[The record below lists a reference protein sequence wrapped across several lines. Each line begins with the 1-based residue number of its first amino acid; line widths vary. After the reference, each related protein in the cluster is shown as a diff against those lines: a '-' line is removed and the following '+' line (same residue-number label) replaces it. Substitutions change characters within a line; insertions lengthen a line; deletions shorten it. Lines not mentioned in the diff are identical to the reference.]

1 MNIAFNVSKY
11 EGGRVYSLSTDK
23 AAMTVTVSDRG
34 GYVQACVDNAAAR
47 TVRFATGK
55 VFHGADAL
63 DKAIEAYKSGA
74 CKEMLRVVQ
83 DAEKRAA

>member
-1 MNIAFNVSKY
+1 MQIAFNVEPTAS
-11 EGGRVYSLSTDK
+11 GRFYTLETEKVR
-23 AAMTVTVSDRG
+23 MTVYVSVSI
-34 GYVQACVDNAAAR
+34 GYVQARIDNSSAR
-47 TVRFATGK
+47 VWRGPGK